1 MADVVENPVI
11 ATLLPARYQIRRKVR
26 LLAVEPRGIA
36 TKIAGYGYA
45 TIAYFAGTTIEAV
58 EKAAARGVFRLDDLG
73 SVARYITASHK
84 KRMPNRPPPPRRR
97 QEPEESMRARLAGRG
112 KTKLTVDLSAE
123 PIGPST

>member
-1 MADVVENPVI
+1 MDSVI
-11 ATLLPARYQIRRKVR
+11 SAPSLPARYQIRRKVR

-73 SVARYITASHK
+73 SVARYITAPHK